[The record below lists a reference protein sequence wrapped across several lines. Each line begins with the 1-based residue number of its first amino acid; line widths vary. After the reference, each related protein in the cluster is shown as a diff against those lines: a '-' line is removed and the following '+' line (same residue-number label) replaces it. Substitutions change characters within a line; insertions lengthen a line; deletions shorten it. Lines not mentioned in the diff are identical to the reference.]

1 MSAQRST
8 AGVGAS
14 TTQQPRGNRFQRAAR
29 AAIAELFGSGPVSPT
44 ATQTSRDRSIARGAW
59 QGADTSRFTL
69 DWRTGN
75 ASADNDIRGALAV
88 LRSRARDL
96 ARNNPYIE
104 RYLGLLNTN
113 VISSDGFG
121 HQPQVRG
128 NGGKLEKGINDEL
141 KAQFKKWTESTV
153 SVDGK
158 LDFLGFQS
166 LQLEAAAVDGE
177 SFTRRIIG
185 RQFPHGLGL
194 QPIDADL
201 VAETVSRTLNRDGAE
216 VRMGV
221 EIDAFGS
228 PVAYHCWDWPDYTP
242 GSQGRGLQR
251 YPASEMLHHYRMRRA
266 HQTRGVTWL
275 ARTMVDVQD
284 VAGYDEAVIL
294 GARAGANQLGF
305 VEWSDAAAP
314 IVNPGDDRTPRKY
327 ELNPATVT
335 ELDPGQ
341 HFNGFDPSQPH
352 AVYSD
357 FTRTIL
363 RRMASGLGISYESL
377 SNDLSAANYSSARV
391 GLMIERELWKLLQ
404 KWWVRSMLHP
414 VYQSW
419 LETAFLTGVLDLP
432 GGDWRQYAA
441 VKWVP
446 RGWPWVDPK
455 NDVEASEKE
464 LALGL
469 NSHTRLAQERGRD
482 FYELLE
488 ERAAEQEA
496 ADTAGVSIDGG
507 AAAAA
512 AAVAASPFG
521 KGTGNPGKNDK
532 ASEDSAGDEG

>member
-8 AGVGAS
+8 SAGGAS

-29 AAIAELFGSGPVSPT
+29 AAIAELFGSGAPSP
-44 ATQTSRDRSIARGAW
+44 AARDRSIARGAW
-59 QGADTSRFTL
+59 QGADSSRFTL
-69 DWRTGN
+69 EWRTGN
-75 ASADNDIRGALAV
+75 ASADNEIRGSLAL
-88 LRSRARDL
+88 LRSRSRDL

-104 RYLGLLNTN
+104 RYLGLLASN
-113 VISSDGFG
+113 VLSSDGFG
-121 HQPQVRG
+121 HQPQVRDSRG
-128 NGGKLEKGINDEL
+128 RLDKAVNDEL
-141 KAQFKKWTESTV
+141 KAKYKEWTESTV

-158 LDFLGFQS
+158 LDFIGFQA

-201 VAETVSRTLNRDGAE
+201 VAETVNRSINRDGAE

-221 EIDAFGS
+221 EIDGFGA
-228 PVAYHCWDWPDYTP
+228 PTAYHCWDWPDYTP
-242 GSQGRGLQR
+242 GSHGRGLQR

-275 ARTMVDVQD
+275 ARTMIDLQD

-305 VEWSDAAAP
+305 VEWSDAATP

-352 AVYSD
+352 AVYPD

-414 VYQSW
+414 IYQTW
-419 LETAFLTGVLDLP
+419 LETAFLTGALDLP
-432 GGDWRQYAA
+432 GGDWREFAA

-464 LALGL
+464 LGLGL

-488 ERAAEQEA
+488 ERRQEEEA
-496 ADTAGVSIDGG
+496 AKAAGISIDGG

-512 AAVAASPFG
+512 AAVARQ
-521 KGTGNPGKNDK
+521 PGQGAKK
-532 ASEDSAGDEG
+532 AGGSDEPADSEAED